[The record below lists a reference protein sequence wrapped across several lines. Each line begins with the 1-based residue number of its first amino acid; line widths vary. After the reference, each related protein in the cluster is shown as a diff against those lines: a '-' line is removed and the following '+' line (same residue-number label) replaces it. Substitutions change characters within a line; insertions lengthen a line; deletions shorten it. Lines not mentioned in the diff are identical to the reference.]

1 MSGGETLR
9 QMIIARLDDQVP
21 AFEGR
26 VYDQALDST
35 PYPYA
40 TLGASYGTPDSSQGI
55 RVRAR
60 TVQIDIWTD
69 SDKGTCEALT
79 DAVSDALDGWYD
91 TSRLKMPPLHVS
103 LTRVMD
109 DPRGSFHGIVQVEGR
124 VEG

>member
-9 QMIIARLDDQVP
+9 QMIIARLKEQVP

-26 VYDQALDST
+26 VYDRALDST

-40 TLGASYGTPDSSQGI
+40 TLGASYWSPASSQGV

-60 TVQIDIWTD
+60 TVQIDVWTD

-79 DAVSDALDGWYD
+79 DAVSDALDGWHD
-91 TSRLKMPPLHVS
+91 TARLKMPPLHVP
-103 LTRVMD
+103 LARVMD
-109 DPRGSFHGIVQVEGR
+109 DPRGSYHGIVQVEGR

>member
-1 MSGGETLR
+1 MSAGETLR
-9 QMIIARLDDQVP
+9 QMIIARLDSHVS

-26 VYDQALDST
+26 VYDRALDST

-40 TLGASYGTPDSSQGI
+40 ALGASYWSPDSSQCI
-55 RVRAR
+55 RVRVR

-79 DAVSDALDGWYD
+79 DAVSDALDGWHD
-91 TSRLKMPPLHVS
+91 PERLKMPPLHVS
-103 LTRVMD
+103 LARVMD
-109 DPRGSFHGIVQVEGR
+109 DPKGAFHGIVQVEGR